1 MYTCLKESEHL
12 FCYRLQEVSNVVL
25 GRKTFGILENWS
37 LRRGG
42 PNLVPRVSHPGNEV
56 EVVATG
62 GSTVLRGS

>member
-37 LRRGG
+37 LKVAEERWSQ
-42 PNLVPRVSHPGNEV
+42 PRSQGLSPWEQ
-56 EVVATG
+56 
-62 GSTVLRGS
+62 GSQP